1 MSKPIRPCAEPCP
14 DDMCLVMSREGMCF
28 YQEPVTIDEVKEA
41 LRKGADE
48 RTAAERIMKRS
59 PRR

>member
-1 MSKPIRPCAEPCP
+1 MGGSIRPCAEPCP

-28 YQEPVTIDEVKEA
+28 YRPPITIDEVKEA
-41 LRKGADE
+41 LRKGAEE
-48 RTAAERIMKRS
+48 RKAAERTMKRS